1 MQIGTRM
8 ARVKAILRNVPTSAW
23 ILLLMIIF
31 FARATPM
38 FLTLSNVA
46 NILSQGAIL
55 IILCMGVI
63 VVKITGGIEL
73 SVSGVLT
80 LAGMV
85 MAGSIVKLGVP
96 MQASLLLA
104 LLIGI
109 IFGLLNGV
117 FVTSLGLPSFIAT
130 LGTQGMAFGIALGMN
145 EGSVYTGLPPSI
157 NQLGNGTLWG
167 VPVAIWV
174 SVAAVSLTWFLLNHT
189 RFGVYVYALGGNE
202 EALALAGKPAWWY
215 KMLAYIYSGMMAGL
229 AGIVMTARNMVSQ
242 PRVGEG
248 MEFEAFAGVVLGG
261 SFAAGRGSALGT
273 IVGALFIL
281 VLRNGLNVVGVPTYI
296 QLAIIG
302 SVLITAIVLSTLVE
316 RRWRN

>member
-1 MQIGTRM
+1 
-8 ARVKAILRNVPTSAW
+8 
-23 ILLLMIIF
+23 MIIV
-31 FARATPM
+31 FARSTPV
-38 FLTLSNVA
+38 FLTTYNAA
-46 NILSQGAIL
+46 NILNQGAIL

-63 VVKITGGIEL
+63 VVKNTGGIGL
-73 SVSGVLT
+73 SVGGVLT

-85 MAGSIVKLGVP
+85 MAGSIVKLGMPVP
-96 MQASLLLA
+96 VA
-104 LLIGI
+104 LLVALVIGTL
-109 IFGLLNGV
+109 FGLLNGILV
-117 FVTSLGLPSFIAT
+117 SRMNIPSFVAT

-145 EGSVYTGLPPSI
+145 EGNVYTGLPQSI

-174 SVAAVSLTWFLLNHT
+174 SVAAVALTWFLLNHT
-189 RFGVYVYALGGNE
+189 RFGVYVYAIGGNE
-202 EALALAGKPAWWY
+202 EALALAGKPSWWY
-215 KMLAYIYSGMMAGL
+215 KMLAYIYSGLMAGL
-229 AGIVMTARNMVSQ
+229 AGIVMTTRNMVSQ

-281 VLRNGLNVVGVPTYI
+281 VLRNGLNVIGVPTYI

-302 SVLITAIVLSTLVE
+302 SVLIAAIVVSTLVE
-316 RRWRN
+316 RHWRN